1 MIKGAFDFKSCC
13 DLFVFITD
21 SACYDAEVAN
31 SPHLKGTREQT
42 YEALTV
48 DNYKVEQIAIFLED
62 GFNRLADVTSL
73 LAENGINI
81 RILSLA
87 DTAAYAI
94 LRLIINDTEKAK
106 QILKEGGFTIG
117 GNEVLVIEVP
127 DRPGGTASVLQII
140 KKNKLEIE
148 YMYAFAQGNGE
159 SALIIFRFADS
170 DAAIKVLSTA
180 ALRLL
185 TSEEVYAL

>member
-1 MIKGAFDFKSCC
+1 MIKKWSTPTSG
-13 DLFVFITD
+13 
-21 SACYDAEVAN
+21 ER
-31 SPHLKGTREQT
+31 RET
-42 YEALTV
+42 THEALNM
-48 DNYKVEQIAIFLED
+48 DNHKVEQIAIFLED

-94 LRLIINDTEKAK
+94 LRLITNDTEKAK
-106 QILKEGGFTIG
+106 QVLREGGFTIG

-127 DRPGGTASVLQII
+127 DRPGGAASVLQII
-140 KKNKLEIE
+140 KESDLKIE
-148 YMYAFAQGNGE
+148 YMYAFALGNGE

-170 DAAIKVLSTA
+170 DAAIRVLSA
-180 ALRLL
+180 AELRLL